1 MPAKLPPLQLAQP
14 DPDVLPTLWKV
25 LWPAGMPALA
35 FNTARLLSGSVTV
48 TAAVAVPRNWGT
60 VASNTT
66 VSEAESNLL
75 AVFGGAGVLVVGV
88 VAPATTLKLN
98 VPVVGRL

>member
-1 MPAKLPPLQLAQP
+1 MA
-14 DPDVLPTLWKV
+14 
-25 LWPAGMPALA
+25 ALA

-75 AVFGGAGVLVVGV
+75 AVFGGAGVLVS
-88 VAPATTLKLN
+88 A
-98 VPVVGRL
+98 